1 MLIVS
6 QIANTDA
13 TNPVLPKT
21 MKAMVQ
27 ERYGPASEVLEMR
40 QVPIPELAADD
51 VLVRVHSSSVNAMEW
66 HLINGKPYLARPTF
80 GLRPKSP
87 TLGADIS
94 GTVVAV
100 GADVTRFRPGDE
112 VFGEIGAGAYAEFAK
127 GAEDH
132 LVVKPENVT
141 FETAAAAGVAGL
153 TALQGLR
160 DVLGVQA
167 GQTVLINGASG
178 GVGTYAVQIA
188 KALGAEVT
196 AVCSTRNVDQ
206 ARDLGADRVVDYKK
220 DDITRTDQRF
230 DAFLDI
236 AGNHPLR
243 VCKRLLAPRGKYLMV
258 GGPKGDWLGPIP
270 RLLRGALV
278 FAIGAKRQKF
288 FVAKSNA
295 DDLAELGSLFSYG
308 RLRSVIE
315 DTFPLAEAVTPLDRQ
330 GQFHARAKTLIQVEG
345 TV

>member
-1 MLIVS
+1 LIVS

-13 TNPVLPKT
+13 TNPVMPKT

-27 ERYGPASEVLEMR
+27 ERYGPAGAVLEMR

-51 VLVRVHSSSVNAMEW
+51 VLARVHSSSVNAMEW
-66 HLINGKPYLARPTF
+66 HLINGKPYLLRPTF

-100 GADVTRFRPGDE
+100 GADVTRFQPGDE

-141 FETAAAAGVAGL
+141 FEAAAAIGVAGL

-167 GQTVLINGASG
+167 GQKVLVNGASG

-188 KALGAEVT
+188 KALGAQVT

-206 ARDLGADRVVDYKK
+206 ARELGADHVVDYQKE
-220 DDITRTDQRF
+220 DVTQTDERF
-230 DAFLDI
+230 HAIFDI
-236 AGNHPLR
+236 AGTHPLR
-243 VCKRLLAPRGKYLMV
+243 ACKGLLAPRGKYLMV
-258 GGPKGDWLGPIP
+258 GGPKGDWLGPIS
-270 RLLRGALV
+270 RLLRGTLV
-278 FAIGAKRQKF
+278 FALSAKRQRF
-288 FVAKSNA
+288 FVAKSRA
-295 DDLAELGSLFSYG
+295 DDLAELGSLLSSG
-308 RLRSVIE
+308 QIRSAIE
-315 DTFPLAEAVTPLDRQ
+315 STFPLADLAIPLDRQ
-330 GQFHARAKTLIQVEG
+330 GQFHARAKTVIKVEG